1 MLTNKYLATVR
12 NFQDIMKKIVEE
24 TPPEKFTIAYLKHL
38 GFKSSNDYR
47 VIRLLK
53 DIGFLTESGNPTHI
67 YYVYRIP
74 YLSRRLLGNIVIE
87 MYEDIFLL
95 LEEPKRK
102 DSPLIR
108 ELFKSTHGVSDQIAL
123 FMTNTFFALFELSD
137 VSYSFHSTDKR
148 ILQNYNNMEM
158 LKGVVNDEKD
168 NSFVSQ
174 SNYGH
179 TIELH
184 LPLSKDKEVYDLI
197 FSSLREQLFKEL

>member
-24 TPPEKFTIAYLKHL
+24 TPPEKFTIAYLKRL

-67 YYVYRIP
+67 YYEYRIP

-102 DSPLIR
+102 NSPFIR

-123 FMTNTFFALFELSD
+123 YMTNTFFALFELSD
-137 VSYSFHSTDKR
+137 VTYSFHSADRKT
-148 ILQNYNNMEM
+148 LQEDINIEK
-158 LKGVVNDEKD
+158 LKGATNEND